1 VVVYPWKKCKNIKVF
16 NINEMITIRLHVLM
30 NGFVENYM
38 IWTSHGEERLEGII
52 MHHFL

>member
-1 VVVYPWKKCKNIKVF
+1 MEKMQKNIKVF
-16 NINEMITIRLHVLM
+16 NINEMITIRLLVLM